1 MSEEISSLAEEVDA
15 CNLPYSME
23 LVRLVDGVST
33 YELCING
40 EVREFG
46 DLDDLYEH
54 VRIAKANA
62 KAEVIT
68 KALTAARNAALEEAA
83 KVIANLAATLW
94 QMLDD
99 MGEHGH
105 AVCGATKAA
114 ARAAIGRVASPSLEI
129 DYTLAQAEAVFKEIG
144 GEPVM
149 DMEPDE
155 LVEPWAS
162 AIRALKGEG

>member
-1 MSEEISSLAEEVDA
+1 VSEEISSLAEEVDA

-68 KALTAARNAALEEAA
+68 KALAAARNAALEEAA
-83 KVIANLAATLW
+83 KVADAHVAAMEKKLAKPGLS
-94 QMLDD
+94 
-99 MGEHGH
+99 E
-105 AVCGATKAA
+105 
-114 ARAAIGRVASPSLEI
+114 
-129 DYTLAQAEAVFKEIG
+129 F
-144 GEPVM
+144 
-149 DMEPDE
+149 DE
-155 LVEPWAS
+155 GLFESAHTEGSYIAS